1 MKIVVA
7 PDKFKGSMTALQ
19 VAEAVEE
26 GLREVLP
33 QAEIVKVPMADG
45 GEGTVR
51 SLVDATGGRM
61 REAEVTGPLGERRRA
76 DFGILGDGRTAVIEM
91 AAASG
96 LALVPKER
104 RNPLITTT
112 RGTGELIRAALDEG
126 CDRLIIGLGGSATN
140 DAGVGMAQALGVR
153 FLDGD
158 GRELEPGGGALARL
172 ARIDLS
178 GLDPRLKAG
187 AGGRWP
193 VEVTVACDVT
203 NPLTG
208 PEGASFVYG
217 PQKGATPEMVE
228 QLEAALANFARVV
241 ERDLGLSVDRIP
253 GAGAAGGLGAG
264 LIAFLGANLRRGIEI
279 VLEVTRFREQLDG
292 ADLVITGEGGMDGQ
306 TAYGK
311 TPAGVAKA
319 AKERGVPVIALAG
332 TIGQGIE
339 TVYQAGIDAVFCIVD
354 RPRQLEEAIAEGPRL
369 VTQVSRNLA
378 RFLVV
383 SEKLFAK
390 NRGKSRAE
398 RPRLTGPG
406 RL

>member
-1 MKIVVA
+1 MKIVIA

-26 GLREVLP
+26 GLRAVLP
-33 QAEIVKVPMADG
+33 GAEIVKVPMADG

-76 DFGILGDGRTAVIEM
+76 AFGMLGDGRTAVIEM

-104 RNPLITTT
+104 RNPLVTTS
-112 RGTGELIRAALDEG
+112 RGTGELIRAALEEG
-126 CDRLIIGLGGSATN
+126 CDRLVIGIGGSATN
-140 DAGVGMAQALGVR
+140 DAGMGMAQALGVR
-153 FLDGD
+153 FLDSVGQ
-158 GRELEPGGGALARL
+158 ELEAGGGALARL
-172 ARIDLS
+172 ARLDLS
-178 GLDPRLKAG
+178 GLDRRFRGTKGSPR
-187 AGGRWP
+187 P
-193 VEVTVACDVT
+193 ITVTVACDVT

-208 PEGASFVYG
+208 PEGASHVYG
-217 PQKGATPEMVE
+217 PQKGATPEMVK
-228 QLEAALANFARVV
+228 LLDAALANFARVV
-241 ERDLGLSVDRIP
+241 EQDLGQSVAGIP

-264 LIAFLGANLRRGIEI
+264 LIAFLGAELKRGIDI

-319 AKERGVPVIALAG
+319 AKERGIPVVALAG
-332 TIGQGIE
+332 TMGQGIE
-339 TVYQAGIDAVFCIVD
+339 SVYQAGIDAVFCIVD
-354 RPRQLEEAIAEGPRL
+354 GPCPLEEAMAEGPRL
-369 VTQVSRNLA
+369 VAQVSRNLA
-378 RFLVV
+378 RFLAV
-383 SEKLFAK
+383 SQQLFAGEK
-390 NRGKSRAE
+390 Q
-398 RPRLTGPG
+398 TPG
-406 RL
+406 